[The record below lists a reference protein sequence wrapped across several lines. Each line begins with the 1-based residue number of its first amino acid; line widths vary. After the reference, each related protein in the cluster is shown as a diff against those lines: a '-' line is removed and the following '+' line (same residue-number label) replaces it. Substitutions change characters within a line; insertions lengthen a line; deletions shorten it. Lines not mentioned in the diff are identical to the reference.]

1 MDRTVDRLSA
11 LAQRIVACAACPRLV
26 AYRAAVAQAKR
37 RAYRDEDYWGKPVPG
52 FGDPQ
57 ARVIVVGLAPAA
69 HGGNRTGRMFT
80 GDASGDFL
88 YRALYRVGLANQPVS
103 RQCGDGLAL
112 RGAYITAAC
121 RCAPPDNRPTR
132 EELARCRPYLVE
144 ELRLLEQ
151 AQVLVCLGQIA
162 FEAAL
167 AALRELG
174 AGQPEPVGEVAT
186 PRPRF
191 RHGALYRWA
200 ALPWRNSTLWLIA
213 SYHPSRRNTQTG
225 LLDEAMLDAIF
236 RTARQLA
243 DETQSNATG

>member
-1 MDRTVDRLSA
+1 MDCTVDRLNA
-11 LAQRIVACAACPRLV
+11 LAQRIVACTACPRLV
-26 AYRAAVAQAKR
+26 TYRATVAQAKR

-52 FGDPQ
+52 FGDPL
-57 ARVIVVGLAPAA
+57 ARVIVIGLAPAA

-88 YRALYRVGLANQPVS
+88 CRALYRAGLANQPVS
-103 RQCGDGLAL
+103 RHRGDGLAL
-112 RGAYITAAC
+112 SEAYITAAC

-151 AQVLVCLGQIA
+151 ARVLVCLGQIA
-162 FEAAL
+162 FEAAR

-174 AGQPEPVGEVAT
+174 AGQPEPVGDVAT

-191 RHGALYRWA
+191 RHGALYRWPT
-200 ALPWRNSTLWLIA
+200 LPGRTGSLWLLA

-243 DETQSNATG
+243 DETQSSVTG